1 MKTCISVNKKIY
13 TLIFFMFLFVPSL
26 FAANY
31 FKLSDQIVNTYD
43 KQFAKPRGLHLS
55 AQGGAM
61 MDDIKKVILN
71 FKSCDALTID
81 EARVLYVE
89 MMEEFLCRVN
99 QNEKIRPYLHNYP
112 FEPHNF
118 GLTIGFRNT
127 ERKITD
133 DGHVAL
139 MFIGKNQQL
148 RIAGYNPET
157 EQFYSLHR
165 EPYQESLKIVQQAR
179 NE

>member
-1 MKTCISVNKKIY
+1 MNKK
-13 TLIFFMFLFVPSL
+13 TLFLTIGLFLFAPSFL
-26 FAANY
+26 FGANY
-31 FKLSDQIVNTYD
+31 FKLSDQIVNAYD
-43 KQFAKPRGLHLS
+43 KQFAKPRRLHLS
-55 AQGGAM
+55 GQGGAM

-112 FEPHNF
+112 FVVENF
-118 GLTIGFRNT
+118 KMRIGFRNE

-139 MFIGKNQQL
+139 MFIGRNNDL
-148 RIAGYNPET
+148 LFEAYSNET

-165 EPYQESLKIVQQAR
+165 EPYQESLRIVQQAQY
-179 NE
+179 E